1 MWSNDPTRHIPNS
14 KYYYLRDVNCQLL
27 KRSPGSNTVE
37 TCHSDMISGISMK
50 PIRIWESQLY
60 QFLKIRCFL
69 VTVPI
74 LYTKQHLNQQWIFV
88 LSFDSNMSR
97 KGSSF
102 QFLFTVLDAC
112 EELRLESFFTKWAE
126 DAIQC
131 HFAATKLRYLSVRS
145 FSVEILIFCARSV
158 CNNAFHTLQVC
169 ERYLGVR

>member
-1 MWSNDPTRHIPNS
+1 MCSNDPTRHIPNS

-74 LYTKQHLNQQWIFV
+74 FYTKQHLNQQWIFV

-102 QFLFTVLDAC
+102 QFLFTVLDTC
-112 EELRLESFFTKWAE
+112 EELRLESELAVKVTI
-126 DAIQC
+126 DSSLC
-131 HFAATKLRYLSVRS
+131 HLGSSLGLLRLFGS
-145 FSVEILIFCARSV
+145 CV
-158 CNNAFHTLQVC
+158 CVKRRVHEGGGHQLGRQVTIV
-169 ERYLGVR
+169 GG